1 MEVASIKRG
10 PFFRF
15 RSTKLRGESKY
26 EIVVRS
32 ARFGNGE
39 EIACVE
45 DRATISLSIDRLDRY
60 KQRNLC

>member
-10 PFFRF
+10 PFVRF

-26 EIVVRS
+26 ENVVRS

-39 EIACVE
+39 EIGCVE
-45 DRATISLSIDRLDRY
+45 DRATISLSIDRLERY